1 MRDISPKGPPNCNPL
16 EEGEGKGG
24 MEERKRG
31 MEEWRNG
38 GMEEGRRGGRIK
50 VGTPGPGQPNHVNFK
65 LP

>member
-16 EEGEGKGG
+16 EEGEGKG

-38 GMEEGRRGGRIK
+38 GGEEGRRGGRIK